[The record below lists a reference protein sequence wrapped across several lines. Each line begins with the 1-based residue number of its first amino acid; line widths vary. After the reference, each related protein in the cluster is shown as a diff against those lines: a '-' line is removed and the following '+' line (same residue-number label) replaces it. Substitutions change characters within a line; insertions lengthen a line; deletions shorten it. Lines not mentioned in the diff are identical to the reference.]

1 MRKIIVMLV
10 AVIFLAVSC
19 STREGQIYRIDVEKA
34 VSSSP
39 KKLSLNEIADVVSIV
54 ELNSPDSAIFS
65 SVSYENMSGDT
76 LFLYLDGSIYAVSSE
91 NGSVL
96 GRTGRAGRGPGEYIM
111 PTSLAEDRGTG
122 RMYVGD
128 GASKRILEYDKNGNF
143 LSKKDLENVYSVYIL
158 PDAVV
163 II

>member
-1 MRKIIVMLV
+1 MS
-10 AVIFLAVSC
+10 LAVVIVLAASC
-19 STREGQIYRIDVEKA
+19 STHGGQIYRIDVEKA

-54 ELNSPDSAIFS
+54 ELNSPDSAVFS
-65 SVSYENMSGDT
+65 SVSYDNMSGDT
-76 LFLYLDGSIYAVSSE
+76 LFLYLDGSIYSVSSE
-91 NGSVL
+91 NGRAL
-96 GRTGRAGRGPGEYIM
+96 GRIGRAGRGPGEYIM
-111 PTSLAEDRGTG
+111 PTSLAKDRSTG

-128 GASKRILEYDKNGNF
+128 GASKRILEYDKNGDF

-158 PDAVV
+158 PEAVV